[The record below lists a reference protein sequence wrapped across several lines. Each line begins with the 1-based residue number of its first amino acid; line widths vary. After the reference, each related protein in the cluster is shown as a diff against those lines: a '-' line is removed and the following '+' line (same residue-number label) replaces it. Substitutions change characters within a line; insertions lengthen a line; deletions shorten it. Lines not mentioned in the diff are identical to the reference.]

1 MTTKSDYT
9 EEEWNGLM
17 SAPVLAG
24 TYIIAADVSVTA
36 MGKEMKAM
44 LQTIQ
49 KQDVPDASKELVG
62 AIVADIVAK
71 SSNKEKMESP
81 EMEKGPDGLQQ
92 ILDMLVEDTAVLE
105 TKSNPAEAAGYK
117 QWLMAVA
124 QATAEAGKEGG
135 FLGIGAVRVSDKEKA
150 ALAKLK
156 TTLGLD

>member
-9 EEEWNGLM
+9 EAEWNGLM
-17 SAPVLAG
+17 SAPVMAG

-49 KQDVPDASKELVG
+49 KQDVPDVSKELVG

-71 SSNKEKMESP
+71 SGNKEKMESP

-105 TKSNPAEAAGYK
+105 TKSNPEEAAGYK

-124 QATAEAGKEGG
+124 QATAKAGKEGG

-150 ALAKLK
+150 ALTKLQ
-156 TTLGLD
+156 TALGLD